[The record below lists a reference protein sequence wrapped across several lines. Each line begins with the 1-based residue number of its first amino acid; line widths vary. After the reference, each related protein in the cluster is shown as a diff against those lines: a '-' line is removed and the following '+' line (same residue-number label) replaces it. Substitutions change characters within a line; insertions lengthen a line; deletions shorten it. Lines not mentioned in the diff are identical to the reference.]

1 MTATEKTTA
10 PVTEEKVVAATPA
23 PAKAV
28 VVTAAPIVTPAAPA
42 VAAKVVTKVAVKRV
56 AKKPAAPATT
66 VAKVAAKAPAK
77 TETKPAAKAA
87 PKAAPK
93 AAAKPAAKVAVKA
106 AIKPAVKAVA
116 KPKVEKNVKLKK
128 PKLVRDSFTIP
139 KAEYTVLDDLKQ
151 RAAKLA
157 SSVKKS
163 ELIRA
168 GIKALAAMTDAAFMA
183 AVKVVPTI
191 KTGRPY
197 KAKAD

>member
-42 VAAKVVTKVAVKRV
+42 VAAKVAVKRV

-151 RAAKLA
+151 RAGKLA

-191 KTGRPY
+191 KTGRPS